1 MVRTL
6 RSKAPTEESG
16 DPPPETEKE
25 VRTLRSKAPTEES
38 VDPPPETEKEVRTL
52 RSKAPTEESGERPE
66 TEKEDSKIAPKDS
79 LNRLKTEESKR
90 SGSGSRRKDGQSKSK
105 EEEEEKRETR
115 DKMDTDEK
123 EEESGSTSKK
133 AAYGCQLAP
142 KLPPG
147 EKVKDARGNH
157 WILGRPIGSGGF
169 GDIYLCDQGQE
180 ECPEEAR

>member
-25 VRTLRSKAPTEES
+25 VRTLRSKAPTEEPG
-38 VDPPPETEKEVRTL
+38 DPPETEKEDPKTV
-52 RSKAPTEESGERPE
+52 A
-66 TEKEDSKIAPKDS
+66 KDS
-79 LNRLKTEESKR
+79 LSKLKTEESKR

-105 EEEEEKRETR
+105 EDEEKKDAGG

-123 EEESGSTSKK
+123 EEESESTSKK
-133 AAYGCQLAP
+133 AAFGCQLAP